1 MLNIDVS
8 TDKLADLKKLFNNAN
23 VHHRIVS
30 KSADGLTTTLKFNK
44 KVDFDKAKEIIDGK
58 VVAQATLIH
67 ARPVSNVSI
76 GDNTIN
82 WCADQGDPS
91 VPDIGAE
98 ISGDAFY
105 DTINNGVVLTED
117 VDGQL
122 GYLYW
127 EKNYDYNKNVYIRA
141 TTYSGEGDGADGIT
155 IFMGSSNA
163 GAGSNGSISVYI
175 DEYNADVIKVYKNGS
190 LMESAISAYQTL
202 DNETYRVWEV
212 IYEYAST
219 TEQYLHV
226 YMNNV
231 KVLRYNMYLL
241 GGVWIPGGDYI
252 GISGVTGV
260 DNNFHI
266 CRSFKVMSANPWLAI
281 NG

>member
-1 MLNIDVS
+1 MLNLDVS
-8 TDKLADLKKLFNNAN
+8 TDKLADLKKLFNGAN
-23 VHHRIVS
+23 VHHRIVG
-30 KSADGLTTTLKFNK
+30 KSSDGLTTTLKFNK
-44 KVDFDKAKEIIDGK
+44 KVDFEKAKEIIDGK

-76 GDNTIN
+76 GDGTID

-91 VPDIGAE
+91 IVAGAT
-98 ISGDAFY
+98 ISDDAFY
-105 DTINNGVVLTED
+105 DTINNGVVLTEN
-117 VDGQL
+117 VDEQL

-141 TTYSGEGDGADGIT
+141 TTYSGEGDGADNIT
-155 IFMGSSNA
+155 IFMGSSSA
-163 GAGSNGSISVYI
+163 GGGSNGSISVYI
-175 DEYNADVIKVYKNGS
+175 DDEDDDVKVYKNGS
-190 LMESAISAYQTL
+190 LIEDAILTNQEL
-202 DNETYRVWEV
+202 DDATFRVWEV
-212 IYEYAST
+212 IYEYASA

-231 KVLRYNMYLL
+231 KVLRYNMYLF
-241 GGVWIPGGDYI
+241 GGVWIPGGSYI
-252 GISGVTGV
+252 GIYGVTGV
-260 DNNFHI
+260 DNNYHI

>member
-1 MLNIDVS
+1 MLNLDVS

-23 VHHRIVS
+23 VHHRIVG
-30 KSADGLTTTLKFNK
+30 KSSDGLTTTLKFNK
-44 KVDFDKAKEIIDGK
+44 KVDFEKAKEIIDGK

-76 GDNTIN
+76 GDSTIN

-91 VPDIGAE
+91 IVAGAT
-98 ISGDAFY
+98 ISDDAFY
-105 DTINNGVVLTED
+105 DTINNGVVLTEN
-117 VDGQL
+117 VDEQL

-141 TTYSGEGDGADGIT
+141 TTYSGEGDGADNIT
-155 IFMGSSNA
+155 IFMGSSSA
-163 GAGSNGSISVYI
+163 GGGSNGSISVYI
-175 DEYNADVIKVYKNGS
+175 DDEDDDVKVYKNGS
-190 LMESAISAYQTL
+190 LIEDAILTNQEL
-202 DNETYRVWEV
+202 DDATFRVWEV
-212 IYEYAST
+212 IYEYASA

-231 KVLRYNMYLL
+231 KVLRYNMYLFD
-241 GGVWIPGGDYI
+241 GVWIPGGSYI
-252 GISGVTGV
+252 GIYGVTGG
-260 DNNFHI
+260 DNNYHI

>member
-1 MLNIDVS
+1 M
-8 TDKLADLKKLFNNAN
+8 
-23 VHHRIVS
+23 
-30 KSADGLTTTLKFNK
+30 
-44 KVDFDKAKEIIDGK
+44 
-58 VVAQATLIH
+58 IH

-91 VPDIGAE
+91 VPDIGAT
-98 ISGDAFY
+98 ISDDAFY
-105 DTINNGVVLTED
+105 DTINNGVVLTEN
-117 VDGQL
+117 VDEQL

-141 TTYSGEGDGADGIT
+141 TTYSGEGDGADNIT
-155 IFMGSSNA
+155 IFMGSSSA
-163 GAGSNGSISVYI
+163 GGGSNGSISVYI
-175 DEYNADVIKVYKNGS
+175 DDEDDDVKVYKNGS
-190 LMESAISAYQTL
+190 LIEDAILTNQEL
-202 DNETYRVWEV
+202 DDATFRVWEV
-212 IYEYAST
+212 IYEYASA

-241 GGVWIPGGDYI
+241 GGVWIPGGSYI
-252 GISGVTGV
+252 GIYGVTGG
-260 DNNFHI
+260 DNNYHI